1 MSEAPQALGVGAR
14 DPELGQTKVRLAF
27 ILPASAYI
35 VGAWAWGLFGDAIL
49 LANLACYGLFSLVAI
64 GLFFEVRRRPG
75 VKPWRRFLAM
85 CLDFSA
91 ITFSS
96 ITSGEALMPLFGV
109 LLWVTVGNGLR
120 YGRGYLLLAT
130 GLSLTALSAII
141 AEMPFLQRYPTVAL
155 MMLVTALLVPGYVY
169 FLLTRIQD
177 SLRETQA
184 ANLAKARFLAQASH
198 DLRQPIHSIGL
209 FTACLRDGQLSAD
222 QGRLVD
228 NIDRS
233 LLGVEQLFR
242 SLLDIYTLDQKQV
255 SPRRTVVDLD
265 TLFDDLVRQNAE
277 AARWAGVEVRW
288 RPCRLQVYSDPALL
302 LTSLQNLLSNAL
314 KYAPGRPLLLAVR
327 RRQGRLALVVYDQGP
342 GIAAEHL
349 PHLCEEFY
357 RVRETRDR
365 DIEGV
370 GLGLSIVQRIARLL
384 DLELRIRSR
393 PGHGTAVSLQG
404 LPLAAVPPEPRVRP
418 ASGPQHL
425 LAGWRVLLIEDDA
438 NVLLATA
445 TLLRSWGC
453 EVTTATS
460 IPTGAV
466 ACDLVI
472 TDFDLD
478 RSASGADCIAYLNR
492 LQGRRIPA
500 VVVTGHDIPQVQQ
513 ALGDPEIPVLAKPVR
528 PAELRALLLAFRV
541 AAS

>member
-1 MSEAPQALGVGAR
+1 MSEAPQGLGVGAR

-49 LANLACYGLFSLVAI
+49 LANLVCYGLFSLVAL

-222 QGRLVD
+222 QVRLVD

-265 TLFDDLVRQNAE
+265 TLFNDLIRQNAE

-357 RVRETRDR
+357 RVREARDR

-404 LPLAAVPPEPRVRP
+404 LPLAAVPPEPRVR
-418 ASGPQHL
+418 AGSGPQHL

-460 IPTGAV
+460 IPTNAV

>member
-265 TLFDDLVRQNAE
+265 TLFDDLIRQNAE

-357 RVRETRDR
+357 RVREARDR

>member
-1 MSEAPQALGVGAR
+1 MSASVPVLGGGVR
-14 DPELGQTKVRLAF
+14 DPELGQAKIRLAF
-27 ILPASAYI
+27 VLPVSVYVI
-35 VGAWAWGLFGDAIL
+35 GAWAWGLFDTGVL
-49 LANLACYGLFSLVAI
+49 LANLACYALFTLLAL
-64 GLFFEVRRRPG
+64 GLFFAVRRRPG
-75 VKPWRRFLAM
+75 VKPWRRLLAM
-85 CLDFSA
+85 SLDFSA

-96 ITSGEALMPLFGV
+96 IASGEALLPLFGV

-130 GLSLTALSAII
+130 LLSLTAMGATI
-141 AEMPFLQRYPTVAL
+141 AGMPFLQRYPTVTL

-169 FLLTRIQD
+169 FLLTRIQQ
-177 SLRETQA
+177 SLGEAEA
-184 ANLAKARFLAQASH
+184 ANQAKARFLAQASH

-242 SLLDIYTLDQKQV
+242 SLLNIYTLDQKQV
-255 SPRRTVVDLD
+255 SPRRTLIDLD
-265 TLFDDLVRQNAE
+265 TLLDDLLRQNTE
-277 AARWAGVEVRW
+277 AARWAGVEIRW
-288 RPCRLQVYSDPALL
+288 RRCGLQIYSDPALL

-314 KYAPGRPLLLAVR
+314 KYAPGRPLLIAAR
-327 RRQGRLALVVYDQGP
+327 RRAGRLALTVYDQGP
-342 GIAAEHL
+342 GIPAEHL

-370 GLGLSIVQRIARLL
+370 GLGLSIVQRIATLL
-384 DLELRIRSR
+384 DLELILRSR
-393 PGHGTAVSLQG
+393 PGHGTAVTLQG
-404 LPLAAVPPEPRVRP
+404 LPVSVAPPAQP
-418 ASGPQHL
+418 APPPSGPPAL
-425 LAGWRVLLIEDDA
+425 LAGWRVLLIEDDG

-453 EVTTATS
+453 TVTTATH
-460 IPTGAV
+460 IPANAV
-466 ACDLVI
+466 DCDLVI

-478 RSASGADCIAYLNR
+478 RSASGADCLAYLNR

-500 VVVTGHDIPQVQQ
+500 IVVTGHDIPQVQQ

>member
-265 TLFDDLVRQNAE
+265 TLFDDLIRQNAE
-277 AARWAGVEVRW
+277 AARWAGVEIRW

-357 RVRETRDR
+357 RVREARDR

-453 EVTTATS
+453 EVTTAAS

>member
-1 MSEAPQALGVGAR
+1 MSEAPQALGVGVR

-265 TLFDDLVRQNAE
+265 TLFDDLIRQNAE

-314 KYAPGRPLLLAVR
+314 KYAPGQPLLLAVR

-357 RVRETRDR
+357 RVREARDR

-404 LPLAAVPPEPRVRP
+404 LPLAAVPPEPRVRA

-453 EVTTATS
+453 EVKTATS

>member
-265 TLFDDLVRQNAE
+265 TLFDDLIRQNAE

-357 RVRETRDR
+357 RVREARDR

-404 LPLAAVPPEPRVRP
+404 LPLAAVPPEPRVRA

-453 EVTTATS
+453 EVTTAAS

>member
-1 MSEAPQALGVGAR
+1 MSAATQTLGGSAR
-14 DPELGQTKVRLAF
+14 DPELGQAKVRLAF
-27 ILPASAYI
+27 ILPASTYI
-35 VGAWAWGLFGDAIL
+35 IGAWACGLFDTAIL
-49 LANLACYGLFSLVAI
+49 LANLLCYALFAVAAI
-64 GLFFEVRRRPG
+64 GLFVEVRRRPG
-75 VKPWRRFLAM
+75 VKPWRRLLAM
-85 CLDFSA
+85 SLDFSA

-96 ITSGEALMPLFGV
+96 ITSGEALLPLFGV

-130 GLSLTALSAII
+130 GLSLTALAAII
-141 AEMPFLQRYPTVAL
+141 AGMPFLQRYPTVAL
-155 MMLVTALLVPGYVY
+155 MMLVTALLVPGYVH

-242 SLLDIYTLDQKQV
+242 SLLDIYTLDQQQV

-265 TLFDDLVRQNAE
+265 TLFGDLVRQNAE
-277 AARWAGVEVRW
+277 AARWARVEIRW
-288 RPCRLQVYSDPALL
+288 RACGLQVYSDPALL

-314 KYAPGRPLLLAVR
+314 KYAPGKPLLLAVR
-327 RRQGRLALVVYDQGP
+327 RRQGQLALVVYDQGP

-370 GLGLSIVQRIARLL
+370 GLGLSIVQRIATLL
-384 DLELRIRSR
+384 DLQLTIRSR
-393 PGHGTAVSLQG
+393 PGRGTAVRLQG
-404 LPLAAVPPEPRVRP
+404 LPLATLPLEARPRPVN
-418 ASGPQHL
+418 GPQHL

-460 IPTGAV
+460 IPAGAV
-466 ACDLVI
+466 SCDLVI

-500 VVVTGHDIPQVQQ
+500 IVVTGHDIPQVQQ
-513 ALGDPEIPVLAKPVR
+513 ALGDAEIPVLAKPVR

>member
-1 MSEAPQALGVGAR
+1 MRASVQALGVGAR
-14 DPELGQTKVRLAF
+14 DPELGQAKVRLAF
-27 ILPASAYI
+27 ILPAAAYV
-35 VGAWAWGLFGDAIL
+35 VGAWAWGLLDTTVL
-49 LANLACYGLFSLVAI
+49 LANLTCYALFTLIALA
-64 GLFFEVRRRPG
+64 LFFTVRRRPG
-75 VKPWRRFLAM
+75 GKPWRRLLAM
-85 CLDFSA
+85 SLDFSA

-96 ITSGEALMPLFGV
+96 ITSGEALLPLFGV

-130 GLSLTALSAII
+130 ALSLTALGATI
-141 AEMPFLQRYPTVAL
+141 AGMPFLQRYPTVAL
-155 MMLVTALLVPGYVY
+155 MMLVTAILVPGYVY

-265 TLFDDLVRQNAE
+265 TLFEDLVRQNAE
-277 AARWAGVEVRW
+277 AARWAGVDIRW
-288 RPCRLQVYSDPALL
+288 RAGGLQVYSDPALL

-327 RRQGRLALVVYDQGP
+327 RRQGRLALVLYDQGP

-357 RVRETRDR
+357 RVREARDR

-370 GLGLSIVQRIARLL
+370 GLGLSIVERIARLL
-384 DLELRIRSR
+384 DLQLIIRSR
-393 PGHGTAVSLQG
+393 PGRGTAVTLQG
-404 LPLAAVPPEPRVRP
+404 LPLAAVPLAPQRRP
-418 ASGPQHL
+418 AQGPQPL
-425 LAGWRVLLIEDDA
+425 LAGWHVLLIEDDA
-438 NVLLATA
+438 NVLQATA

-453 EVTTATS
+453 EVTTATG
-460 IPTGAV
+460 IPRGAV

-500 VVVTGHDIPQVQQ
+500 IVVTGHDIPRVQQ
-513 ALGDPEIPVLAKPVR
+513 ALGDGEIPVLAKPVR

>member
-255 SPRRTVVDLD
+255 SPRRTVVDMD
-265 TLFDDLVRQNAE
+265 TLFDDLIRQNAE

-357 RVRETRDR
+357 RVREARDR

-404 LPLAAVPPEPRVRP
+404 LPLAAVPPEPRVRA

>member
-209 FTACLRDGQLSAD
+209 FTACLRDGQLSPD

-277 AARWAGVEVRW
+277 AARWAGVEIRW

-357 RVRETRDR
+357 RVREARDR

-404 LPLAAVPPEPRVRP
+404 LPLAAVPPEPRVRA

>member
-1 MSEAPQALGVGAR
+1 MSESVPALGVVTR
-14 DPELGQTKVRLAF
+14 DPELGQAKIRLAF
-27 ILPASAYI
+27 VLPVSLYV
-35 VGAWAWGLFGDAIL
+35 VGAWAWGLFDTGVL
-49 LANLACYGLFSLVAI
+49 LANLACYALFTLLAL
-64 GLFFEVRRRPG
+64 GLFFAVRRRPG
-75 VKPWRRFLAM
+75 VKPWRRLLAM
-85 CLDFSA
+85 SLDFSA

-96 ITSGEALMPLFGV
+96 IVSGEALLPLFGV

-130 GLSLTALSAII
+130 ALSLTAMGATI
-141 AEMPFLQRYPTVAL
+141 AGMPFLQRYPTVTL

-169 FLLTRIQD
+169 FLLTRIQQ
-177 SLRETQA
+177 SLGETAA
-184 ANLAKARFLAQASH
+184 ANQAKARFLAQASH

-242 SLLDIYTLDQKQV
+242 SLLNIYTLDQKQV
-255 SPRRTVVDLD
+255 SPRRTLVDLD
-265 TLFDDLVRQNAE
+265 TLLDDLLRQNAE
-277 AARWAGVEVRW
+277 AARWAGVEIRW
-288 RPCRLQVYSDPALL
+288 RRCGLQVYSDPVLL

-314 KYAPGRPLLLAVR
+314 KYAPGRPLLIAAR
-327 RRQGRLALVVYDQGP
+327 RRAGRLALTVYDQGP

-349 PHLCEEFY
+349 PHLFEEFY
-357 RVRETRDR
+357 RVRESRDR

-370 GLGLSIVQRIARLL
+370 GLGLSIVQRIATLL
-384 DLELRIRSR
+384 DLELILRSR
-393 PGHGTAVSLQG
+393 PGRGTAVTLQG
-404 LPLAAVPPEPRVRP
+404 LPVSVAPPVAAPAPPQGPP
-418 ASGPQHL
+418 AL

-453 EVTTATS
+453 AVTTATH
-460 IPTGAV
+460 IPVNAV

-478 RSASGADCIAYLNR
+478 RSASGADCLAYLNR

-500 VVVTGHDIPQVQQ
+500 IVVTGHDIPQVQQ

>member
-1 MSEAPQALGVGAR
+1 MSASVSALGVVAR
-14 DPELGQTKVRLAF
+14 DPELGQAKIRLAF
-27 ILPASAYI
+27 VLPVSVYVI
-35 VGAWAWGLFGDAIL
+35 GAWAWGLFDTGVL
-49 LANLACYGLFSLVAI
+49 LANLACYALFTLLALA
-64 GLFFEVRRRPG
+64 LFFEVRRRPG
-75 VKPWRRFLAM
+75 VKPWRRLLAM
-85 CLDFSA
+85 SLDFSA

-96 ITSGEALMPLFGV
+96 ITSGEALLPLFGV

-130 GLSLTALSAII
+130 LLSLTAMGATI
-141 AEMPFLQRYPTVAL
+141 AGMPFLQRYPTVTL

-169 FLLTRIQD
+169 FLLTRIQQ
-177 SLRETQA
+177 SLGEAEA
-184 ANLAKARFLAQASH
+184 ANQAKARFLAQASH

-242 SLLDIYTLDQKQV
+242 SLLDIYTLDQKQIK
-255 SPRRTVVDLD
+255 PRRTVVDVD
-265 TLFDDLVRQNAE
+265 TLVDDLVRQNAE
-277 AARWAGVEVRW
+277 AARWAGVEIRW
-288 RPCRLQVYSDPALL
+288 RRCGLQVYSDPALL

-314 KYAPGRPLLLAVR
+314 KYAPGRPVLIAAR
-327 RRQGRLALVVYDQGP
+327 RRSGRLALAVYDQGP

-357 RVRETRDR
+357 RVREARDR

-384 DLELRIRSR
+384 ELRLSIQSR
-393 PGHGTAVSLQG
+393 PERGTVVILQD
-404 LPLAAVPPEPRVRP
+404 LPLATVAPELRVRP
-418 ASGPQHL
+418 PSGPRQL
-425 LAGWRVLLIEDDA
+425 LTGWRVLLIEDDA

-460 IPTGAV
+460 IPSGAV

-500 VVVTGHDIPQVQQ
+500 IVMTGHDIPHVQQ
-513 ALGDPEIPVLAKPVR
+513 TLGDPEIPVLAKPVR
-528 PAELRALLLAFRV
+528 PAELRALLLASRV
-541 AAS
+541 AAN

>member
-277 AARWAGVEVRW
+277 AARWAGVEIRW

-357 RVRETRDR
+357 RVREARDR

-404 LPLAAVPPEPRVRP
+404 LPLAAVPPEPRVRA

>member
-177 SLRETQA
+177 SLHETQA

-265 TLFDDLVRQNAE
+265 TLFDDLIRQNAE

-357 RVRETRDR
+357 RVREARDR

-404 LPLAAVPPEPRVRP
+404 LPLAAVPPEPRVRA

>member
-1 MSEAPQALGVGAR
+1 MSASVSALGVVAR
-14 DPELGQTKVRLAF
+14 DPELGQAKIRLAF
-27 ILPASAYI
+27 VLPVSVYVI
-35 VGAWAWGLFGDAIL
+35 GAWAWGLFDTGVL
-49 LANLACYGLFSLVAI
+49 LANLACYALFALLAL
-64 GLFFEVRRRPG
+64 GLFFAVRRRPG
-75 VKPWRRFLAM
+75 VKPWRRLLAM
-85 CLDFSA
+85 SLDFSA

-96 ITSGEALMPLFGV
+96 IASGEALLPLFGV

-130 GLSLTALSAII
+130 LLSLTAMGATI
-141 AEMPFLQRYPTVAL
+141 AGMPFLQRYPTVTL

-169 FLLTRIQD
+169 FLLTRIQQ
-177 SLRETQA
+177 SLGEAEA
-184 ANLAKARFLAQASH
+184 ANQAKARFLAQASH

-242 SLLDIYTLDQKQV
+242 SLLNIYTLDQKQV
-255 SPRRTVVDLD
+255 SPRRTLIDLD
-265 TLFDDLVRQNAE
+265 TLLDDLLRQNAE
-277 AARWAGVEVRW
+277 AARWAGVEIRW
-288 RPCRLQVYSDPALL
+288 RRCGLQVYSDPALL

-314 KYAPGRPLLLAVR
+314 KYAPGRPLLIAAR
-327 RRQGRLALVVYDQGP
+327 RRAGRLALTVYDQGP
-342 GIAAEHL
+342 GIPAEHL

-370 GLGLSIVQRIARLL
+370 GLGLSIVQRIATLL
-384 DLELRIRSR
+384 DLELILRSR
-393 PGHGTAVSLQG
+393 PGHGTAVTLQG
-404 LPLAAVPPEPRVRP
+404 LPVSVAPPAQP
-418 ASGPQHL
+418 APPPSGPPAL
-425 LAGWRVLLIEDDA
+425 LAGWRVLLIEDDG

-453 EVTTATS
+453 SVTTATH
-460 IPTGAV
+460 IPGNAV
-466 ACDLVI
+466 DCDLVI

-478 RSASGADCIAYLNR
+478 RSASGADCLAYLNR

-500 VVVTGHDIPQVQQ
+500 IVVTGHDIPQVQQ

>member
-265 TLFDDLVRQNAE
+265 TVFDDLIRQNAE

-357 RVRETRDR
+357 RVREARDR

>member
-1 MSEAPQALGVGAR
+1 MSEAPQALGVGVR

-265 TLFDDLVRQNAE
+265 TLFDDLIRQNAE

-314 KYAPGRPLLLAVR
+314 KYAPGQPLLLAVR

-357 RVRETRDR
+357 RVREARDR

-404 LPLAAVPPEPRVRP
+404 LPLAAVPPEPRVRA

>member
-265 TLFDDLVRQNAE
+265 TLFDDLIRQNAE

-314 KYAPGRPLLLAVR
+314 KYAPGRLLLLAVR

-357 RVRETRDR
+357 RVREARDR

-404 LPLAAVPPEPRVRP
+404 LPLAAVPPEPRVRA

>member
-277 AARWAGVEVRW
+277 AARWAGVEIRW

-357 RVRETRDR
+357 RVREARDR

>member
-255 SPRRTVVDLD
+255 SPRRTAVDLD
-265 TLFDDLVRQNAE
+265 TLFDDLIRQNAE

-357 RVRETRDR
+357 RVREARDR

-404 LPLAAVPPEPRVRP
+404 LPLAAVPPEPRVRA

>member
-265 TLFDDLVRQNAE
+265 TLFDDLIRQNAE

-327 RRQGRLALVVYDQGP
+327 QRQGRLALVVYDQGP

-357 RVRETRDR
+357 RVREARDR

-404 LPLAAVPPEPRVRP
+404 LPLAAVPPEPRVRA

-472 TDFDLD
+472 TDFDLN

>member
-1 MSEAPQALGVGAR
+1 MSEATPALGVSAR
-14 DPELGQTKVRLAF
+14 DPELGQAKVRLAF

-35 VGAWAWGLFGDAIL
+35 IGAWACGLFGTAVL
-49 LANLACYGLFSLVAI
+49 LANLLCYTLFAVVAI

-75 VKPWRRFLAM
+75 VKPWRRLLAM
-85 CLDFSA
+85 SLDFSA

-96 ITSGEALMPLFGV
+96 ITSGEALLPLFGV

-130 GLSLTALSAII
+130 GLSLTALAAII
-141 AEMPFLQRYPTVAL
+141 AGMPFLQRYPTVAL

-209 FTACLRDGQLSAD
+209 FTACLRDSQLSAD
-222 QGRLVD
+222 QGQLVD

-242 SLLDIYTLDQKQV
+242 SLLNIYTLDQKQV

-265 TLFDDLVRQNAE
+265 TLVDDLIRQNAE
-277 AARWAGVEVRW
+277 AARWAGVQVRW

-357 RVRETRDR
+357 RVREARDR

-404 LPLAAVPPEPRVRP
+404 LPLAAVTAEPRVRP

-425 LAGWRVLLIEDDA
+425 LTGWRVLLIEDDA

-460 IPTGAV
+460 IPAGAV

-513 ALGDPEIPVLAKPVR
+513 ALGDAEIPVLAKPVR

>member
-1 MSEAPQALGVGAR
+1 MNAATQTLGVRPR
-14 DPELGQTKVRLAF
+14 DPELGQAKVRLAF

-35 VGAWAWGLFGDAIL
+35 TGAWAWGLFDTAIL
-49 LANLACYGLFSLVAI
+49 LANLLCYALFAVLAV
-64 GLFFEVRRRPG
+64 GLFFEIRRRPG
-75 VKPWRRFLAM
+75 VKPWRRLLAM
-85 CLDFSA
+85 SLDFSA

-96 ITSGEALMPLFGV
+96 ITSGEALLPLFGV

-130 GLSLTALSAII
+130 GLSLTALTAII
-141 AEMPFLQRYPTVAL
+141 AGMPFLQRYPTVAL
-155 MMLVTALLVPGYVY
+155 MMLVTALLVPGYVH

-177 SLRETQA
+177 SLHETQA

-222 QGRLVD
+222 QERLVD

-265 TLFDDLVRQNAE
+265 TLFGDLVRQNAE
-277 AARWAGVEVRW
+277 AARWAGVEIRW
-288 RPCRLQVYSDPALL
+288 RACGLQVYSDPALL

-314 KYAPGRPLLLAVR
+314 KYAPGKPLLLAVR
-327 RRQGRLALVVYDQGP
+327 RHQGQLALVVYDQGP

-370 GLGLSIVQRIARLL
+370 GLGLSIVQRIATL
-384 DLELRIRSR
+384 LELRLIIRSH
-393 PGHGTAVSLQG
+393 PGRGTAVALQG
-404 LPLAAVPPEPRVRP
+404 LPLATLPLEARPRPV
-418 ASGPQHL
+418 SGPQHL
-425 LAGWRVLLIEDDA
+425 LAGWRILLIEDDA

-460 IPTGAV
+460 IPSGAV
-466 ACDLVI
+466 SCDLVI

-500 VVVTGHDIPQVQQ
+500 IVVTGHDIPQVQQ
-513 ALGDPEIPVLAKPVR
+513 ALGDAEIPVLAKPVR